1 VGQDYYAEAR
11 EIAAAIRAGAE
22 TQVERANQIEEAISA
37 GFTATEI
44 LMGVRFRLRELLGD
58 QRVSLPAELAESAGD
73 LAAAID
79 EALGA

>member
-1 VGQDYYAEAR
+1 MGQDYYAEAR